1 MKKVLSVF
9 LSMLIMFSLC
19 VPAFA
24 ADASDELKV
33 TVANDLHYSLAYSS
47 AATVK
52 KHNSISKDYS
62 HIASTGKLNYESV
75 AIFDAFME
83 AAAASDSDVI
93 LVPGDIV
100 EAGTVVEHI
109 AVSERFFEF
118 EQTTGKQIYVI
129 PGNHDLFKTSTE
141 EFYAVYYNHGYDK
154 ALATDTNSLSYTV
167 DLNDEYRLLAIDSTD
182 PGNGPHGM
190 TQARVDWI
198 AQQCEKAKADGKYVI
213 AMMHHTLLD
222 HYSFLAEIHI
232 GEAVNSDIALADV
245 LADGGVK
252 YIFTGHIHIQD
263 IMSYTSEKGA
273 TIYDVVTGSLT
284 TYPCAYREVT
294 FSDDVKFET
303 KKIQSI
309 DYSDVASGISEN
321 ALALAKSDFPQYAY
335 ECARVG
341 MRLVMTSYIKG
352 SSLVSLLKLDKE
364 KDAELCALIEKVG
377 DRISEV
383 AVMPLYAKD
392 AAEGENSVE
401 AIAAGFG
408 KTIPDSNYKDLIDLL
423 GVIYLAYQNGD
434 EDYPAYTKEILI
446 ATRGVTAV
454 FTYALE
460 DVSAQDY
467 AVVLKLLFDFLGVEV
482 DSGLLEFTGSI
493 VSIYE
498 YLELVLTTAVI
509 PMLTN
514 ISDDTA
520 PADNNVTLPGY
531 GKAAEEEL
539 SFWEQIIEF
548 FRKIFN
554 FFMGLFNIMG

>member
-9 LSMLIMFSLC
+9 LCMLLMLSLC
-19 VPAFA
+19 TPAFA
-24 ADASDELKV
+24 AEGTGDIKV

-62 HIASTGKLNYESV
+62 HISSTGKLNYESV
-75 AIFDAFME
+75 AIFDAFMA
-83 AAAASDSDVI
+83 AAAASDSDAI

-100 EAGTVVEHI
+100 EAGTVAEHI
-109 AVSERFFEF
+109 AVSERFLEF
-118 EQTTGKQIYVI
+118 EQTTGKQIYVV
-129 PGNHDLFKTSTE
+129 PGNHDLFKTSTQ
-141 EFYAVYYNHGYDK
+141 EFYAAYYNYGYDK

-167 DLNDEYRLLAIDSTD
+167 DLNDEYRLLAIDSTN
-182 PGNGPHGM
+182 PGKGPHGM

-198 AQQCEKAKADGKYVI
+198 AQQCAKAKEDGKKLI

-222 HYSFLAEIHI
+222 HVSFTSKIHMGESVNADIELAE
-232 GEAVNSDIALADV
+232 V

-263 IMSYTSEKGA
+263 ILSYTSKGGA

-284 TYPCAYREVT
+284 TYPCPYREVS
-294 FSDDVKFET
+294 FSEEVKFET
-303 KKIQSI
+303 KKIESI
-309 DYSDVASGISEN
+309 DYSNVASGISEK
-321 ALALAKSDFPQYAY
+321 ALALAKSDFQSYAY

-341 MRLVMTSYIKG
+341 MRIVMASYIKG
-352 SSLVSLLKLDKE
+352 SALVSLLKINKE
-364 KDAELCALIEKVG
+364 ENPELYALIERVG

-383 AVMPLYAKD
+383 AEMPLYARD

-401 AIAAGFG
+401 AIITSFG
-408 KTIPDSNYKDLIDLL
+408 KTIPYSEYKDLLDLL
-423 GVIYLAYQNGD
+423 GIIYLAYQSGD
-434 EDYPAYTKEILI
+434 EDYPSYTKEILI
-446 ATRGVTAV
+446 ATRAIAAV

-467 AVVLKLLFDFLGVEV
+467 AVVLKLLFDSLGVEV
-482 DSGLLEFTGSI
+482 DAGLLEFTGSI

-514 ISDDTA
+514 ISDDAA
-520 PADNNVTLPGY
+520 PADNNVILPGY
-531 GKAAEEEL
+531 GTPAEESL
-539 SFWEQIIEF
+539 SIWEQILEF

-554 FFMGLFNIMG
+554 FIAGIFNIA